1 MKRLLILFAFLHLAC
16 SADTSGPPV
25 SSEVGTSDVGTT
37 EGGTDTRPATETG
50 GTCKDPCSATEKC
63 WPASCTG
70 AACGGTTV
78 TVPADSR
85 CINGCCETLEQSC
98 DRVCPG

>member
-1 MKRLLILFAFLHLAC
+1 MRWIYRFAPLLVAC
-16 SADTSGPPV
+16 SADTNGPTTSGD
-25 SSEVGTSDVGTT
+25 SGAL
-37 EGGTDTRPATETG
+37 EGGADTRPATDTG
-50 GTCKDPCSATEKC
+50 GGGSCGSGQKCNATDKC

-70 AACGGTTV
+70 SACGGTTIS
-78 TVPADSR
+78 VPPESR